1 MNAVLPYHRGVLFQ
15 KGRGIGGIFS
25 SLLRTLLPIWR
36 TIIKSAPSIL
46 KSTSKPPIGRR
57 IRKSAKKVAL
67 NTAKNLIKSGD
78 VNKTFKKSIED
89 SKREVEDVL
98 KGSKASKKRK
108 LNNSSHCQSNKYH
121 FMKWILGQNPII
133 IIFKTGKLLLKINN
147 IKEIQIYL
155 IINQQ

>member
-25 SLLRTLLPIWR
+25 SLLRTLLPIGK
-36 TIIKSAPSIL
+36 TIIKSAPSII
-46 KSTSKPPIGRR
+46 KSTSKSPIGRKL
-57 IRKSAKKVAL
+57 RKSAKKVAL

-108 LNNSSHCQSNKYH
+108 LNNSSHCKSKKYH
-121 FMKWILGQNPII
+121 FMK
-133 IIFKTGKLLLKINN
+133 
-147 IKEIQIYL
+147 
-155 IINQQ
+155 